1 MTLVGYARVSSLGQ
15 SLDVQLDKLRAAGC
29 DDKFIYQEK
38 RSGVDTNRPELK
50 ICLDYV
56 RRGDTLLVTRID
68 RLARSTTD
76 LHRIVSELTKEG
88 VLFKVIDQPTIETVT
103 SSGKLMFAVLAA
115 IAEFENDIRS
125 ERQMDGIQK
134 AKEKGVKFGRKTLI
148 TDEVK
153 SQVRLMR
160 SEGKLVREIMK
171 EIGLSKASVYRA
183 LK

>member
-15 SLDVQLDKLRAAGC
+15 SLDVQLDKLKKAGC
-29 DDKFIYQEK
+29 EQIFQEK
-38 RSGVDTNRPELK
+38 KSGVDTNRPELK
-50 ICLDYV
+50 QCLKYL
-56 RRGDTLLVTRID
+56 RKGDTLLITKID

-76 LHRIVSELTKEG
+76 LHRIVSDFTQSG
-88 VLFKVIDQPTIETVT
+88 VSFKVIDQEDIDTTT
-103 SSGKLMFAVLAA
+103 GSGKLMFAVLAA

-134 AKEKGVKFGRKTLI
+134 AKENGVKFGRKTLI

-153 SQVRLMR
+153 SQVKSMR
-160 SEGKLVREIMK
+160 SEGKLVREIMVDLR
-171 EIGLSKASVYRA
+171 LSKASVYRA

>member
-15 SLDVQLDKLRAAGC
+15 SLDVQLDKLKAAGC
-29 DDKFIYQEK
+29 EQIFQEK
-38 RSGVDTNRPELK
+38 RSGVDTNRPKLK
-50 ICLDYV
+50 ECLKYLRKD
-56 RRGDTLLVTRID
+56 DTLLITRID

-76 LHRIVSELTKEG
+76 LHRIVSDLTKDG

-125 ERQMDGIQK
+125 ERQMDGIK
-134 AKEKGVKFGRKTLI
+134 RAKEKGIRFGRKTLI

-160 SEGKLVREIMK
+160 SEGKLVREIM
-171 EIGLSKASVYRA
+171 EVMGLSKASVYRA

>member
-15 SLDVQLDKLRAAGC
+15 SLDVQLDKLKAAGC
-29 DDKFIYQEK
+29 DEIFQEK
-38 RSGVDTNRPELK
+38 KSGVDTNRPELK
-50 ICLDYV
+50 QCLKYL
-56 RRGDTLLVTRID
+56 RKGDTLLITRID

-76 LHRIVSELTKEG
+76 LHRIVSDLTKSG
-88 VLFKVIDQPTIETVT
+88 VAFKVTDQDNIDTTT
-103 SSGKLMFAVLAA
+103 GSGKLMFAVLAA

-153 SQVRLMR
+153 SQVQLMR
-160 SEGKLVREIMK
+160 SEGKLVREIM
-171 EIGLSKASVYRA
+171 EGVGLSKASVYRA